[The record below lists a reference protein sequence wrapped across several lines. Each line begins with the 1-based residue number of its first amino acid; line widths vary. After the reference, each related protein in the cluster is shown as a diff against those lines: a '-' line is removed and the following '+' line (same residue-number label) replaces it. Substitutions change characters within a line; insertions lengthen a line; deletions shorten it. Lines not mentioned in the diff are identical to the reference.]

1 MIRDH
6 LQAAYSVARQALLD
20 ERQADSY
27 WEGELSASALSTA
40 TAISALVL
48 YQEPVIA
55 THRETPRSTRQASEQ
70 LLTLVHQGIQWLQD
84 HQNQDGGWGDTDQ
97 SYSNIATTLLVV
109 AAFHLAGVAT
119 AQTGLLARAE
129 AYIETQDR
137 FVGLRKR
144 YGKDKTFVV
153 PILTN
158 LALAGLVPWKD
169 VNPLPFELACLPQ
182 SFYRLVRLP
191 VVSYAIPALVAIGQA
206 RYLHQPP
213 WNPFSRWL
221 RRAAISPSL
230 RVLEKMQPASGGYLE
245 AVPLTSFVIM
255 SLAGTGRR
263 SHPVTEQGIQFLVS
277 SVRADGSWPID
288 TNLATWNTTLALQ
301 ALAAGGED
309 LAHLDCLDWLLGCQ
323 HTQRHPF
330 TGAEPGGWGWSDL
343 SGAVPDSDD
352 TPSALLALN
361 SWRHSPSCDLAVRER
376 IEVAARGGLEWLLRL
391 QNRNGGWPT
400 FCRGWGK
407 LPFDRSG
414 ADLTAH
420 ALRAL
425 HAWQDQVGHPG
436 IRPGRWQRSVRRGF
450 QFLQQQ
456 QRSDGSWI
464 PLWFG
469 NQDHPEEEN
478 PVYGTAKVLLAYRD
492 WQTTDEMAAQR
503 GFQWLRD
510 TQRADGGWGGGE
522 ALMQIRPDGISSSV
536 EETTLAVEAL
546 LAQTPKS
553 QSQESINKGL
563 TWIIKEVET
572 GRFREN
578 SVVGFYF
585 AKLWYHEKLYPI
597 TFTVSALAHALRVV
611 PDDWK

>member
-1 MIRDH
+1 MTRDR
-6 LQAAYSVARQALLD
+6 LQAAYAVARQALLD
-20 ERQADSY
+20 ERQDHSY

-48 YQEPVIA
+48 YQEPLVA
-55 THRETPRSTRQASEQ
+55 PSANTSQPAEQSSED
-70 LLTLVHQGIQWLQD
+70 LSRLVHQGIQWLQD
-84 HQNQDGGWGDTDQ
+84 HQNPDGGWGDTDQ

-109 AAFHLAGVAT
+109 AAFHLAEVAT
-119 AQTGLLARAE
+119 EQADLLARAE

-137 FVGLRKR
+137 FDGLRRR

-158 LALAGLVPWKD
+158 LALAGIVPWKD
-169 VNPLPFELACLPQ
+169 VNALPFELACLPQ
-182 SFYRLVRLP
+182 SFYRFVRMP

-213 WNPFSRWL
+213 WNPLSRWL

-230 RVLEKMQPASGGYLE
+230 RVLKKMQPASGGYLE

-255 SLAGTGRR
+255 SLAGTDRR
-263 SHPVTEQGIQFLVS
+263 SHPVTRQGIHFLVN

-309 LAHLDCLDWLLGCQ
+309 LAQLDCLDWLLGCQ
-323 HTQRHPF
+323 HTERHPF

-361 SWRHSPSCDLAVRER
+361 SWRHSPSCSPGDRER
-376 IEVAARGGLEWLLRL
+376 IEVAARSGLEWLLRL

-420 ALRAL
+420 ALRAMQ
-425 HAWQDQVGHPG
+425 AWQDQVGHPG
-436 IRPGRWQRSVRRGF
+436 IHAGRWQRSIKRGF
-450 QFLQQQ
+450 EFLQHQ

-469 NQDHPEEEN
+469 NQDHPQEEN

-492 WQTTDEMAAQR
+492 WQMTNEMPAQR
-503 GFQWLRD
+503 GFQWLQD
-510 TQRADGGWGGGE
+510 NQRADGGWGGGE
-522 ALMQIRPDGISSSV
+522 ALLQNRPEGISSSV

-546 LAQTPKS
+546 LGQTSLS

-563 TWIIKEVET
+563 TWIVKEVET

-597 TFTVSALAHALRVV
+597 TFTVSALAQALRVV